1 MWFVAI
7 LMVFI
12 VAYAIASEA
21 ILYPETELSWKL
33 LYHLPRKAYWQIY
46 GELFLEEIEGQEIE
60 VFFFFIAFSKFH
72 FILLDIITLWPLKT
86 DFSCLEGKKLF
97 WT

>member
-1 MWFVAI
+1 MWFVVI

-12 VAYAIASEA
+12 GAYAIASEA

-60 VFFFFIAFSKFH
+60 RFFFS
-72 FILLDIITLWPLKT
+72 LLFLNFTLY
-86 DFSCLEGKKLF
+86 F
-97 WT
+97 

>member
-1 MWFVAI
+1 MMCSQIRDLMWFVMI

-12 VAYAIASEA
+12 GAYAIASEA

-46 GELFLEEIEGQEIE
+46 GELFLEEIEGEE
-60 VFFFFIAFSKFH
+60 KDLAWFCVGFLLRH
-72 FILLDIITLWPLKT
+72 FLLIGGGGL
-86 DFSCLEGKKLF
+86 
-97 WT
+97 